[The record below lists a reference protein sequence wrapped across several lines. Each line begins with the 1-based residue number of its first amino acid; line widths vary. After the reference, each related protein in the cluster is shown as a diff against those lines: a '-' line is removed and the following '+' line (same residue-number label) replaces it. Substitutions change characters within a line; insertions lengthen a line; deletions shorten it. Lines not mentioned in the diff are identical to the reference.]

1 MYNKRT
7 WALCPGAFDS
17 FSKYQWAIGHYHLF
31 FGPNFKIIKQTVC
44 NKTALAWMFF
54 FEKNKRTCS
63 LIRESRVQL
72 VKKGQ
77 NLSLF
82 FLFLI
87 LLRSRRIWLRNHEKI
102 ECLTHSVLELVWI
115 AVHNQNQRLPQH
127 RSQNKQEFEILQGRP
142 FFTNWYKIGFWKI

>member
-31 FGPNFKIIKQTVC
+31 LVQTSKLSNKQFVIRAHWPGC
-44 NKTALAWMFF
+44 F

-102 ECLTHSVLELVWI
+102 ELQRISAFIAKINFAKIEMFMQIYLQKMEYVVLCGQTGGVSNMKHMIWFKLI
-115 AVHNQNQRLPQH
+115 
-127 RSQNKQEFEILQGRP
+127 
-142 FFTNWYKIGFWKI
+142 